1 MARLRFSAWFNPLD
15 PRAWESFRNQSRFL
29 ARLYPA
35 WYVCSPAGAPL
46 RRSDSKAAQRQAV
59 TLEAGAQAT
68 EVWPVIS
75 NWSFPHDGFDAGVLR
90 LVINDGA
97 TRRMHIARL
106 IELVRGD
113 GAQGVCLGYEGLD
126 GLDAKAYSA
135 FAEELC
141 AAFHAAGLKVGIP
154 VQEAAESQDWGRL
167 GAAADCL
174 QIQCTDL
181 HSMATVPGPLA
192 PPDWVKAVTARALRS
207 VGADHLEVILPGH
220 GYAWGRFAPTVL
232 LDWALWDALRQA
244 RQPERR
250 DPATVEL
257 TLNGLDV
264 WYNDS
269 ISLAAKLYQIR
280 DLGVDQVSLAM
291 LGLEDPRLW
300 ALLDTLPDPFL
311 RK

>member
-46 RRSDSKAAQRQAV
+46 RRGDSKATQRLAV
-59 TLEAGAQAT
+59 ALEAGAQGT

-75 NWSFPHDGFDAGVLR
+75 NWSFSADGFDAGLMR

-106 IELVRGD
+106 IELVKGD

-126 GLDAKAYSA
+126 ALDAKAYGA

-154 VQEAAESQDWGRL
+154 VQEGAESQDWRRL

-174 QIQCTDL
+174 QIQCTDF
-181 HSMATVPGPLA
+181 HSMTTAPGPLA
-192 PPDWVKAVTARALRS
+192 PPDWVKSVTARALRS
-207 VGADHLEVILPGH
+207 VDAAHLEVILPGH
-220 GYAWGRFAPTVL
+220 GYAWGHFAPTVI

-269 ISLAAKLYQIR
+269 ISLAAKLYQVR
-280 DLGVDQVSLAM
+280 DLGLDQVSLAM